1 MGKRI
6 RLVDHVRPFLHYLE
20 DWYEHLPEASL
31 AEVVGDSPQQ
41 VALFSIDMINGF
53 CKAGP
58 LASERVGALGEPVVD
73 ILQRA
78 HALGVQTLLLAQDSH
93 DPNAP
98 EFAAYPPHCITGTPE
113 SETIAEIAALPFAAD
128 MQVVPKNSI
137 NTFIGTSLEGWLN
150 EHPEISTYIIVG
162 DCSDLCVYSAA
173 MHIRLHANAHNLQ
186 RRVIVPAAAVN
197 TYDIPVSV
205 AREAGIKAHAGDLH
219 HVLFLHHMALNGVE
233 VVANL

>member
-1 MGKRI
+1 MGTRI

-20 DWYEHLPEASL
+20 AWYEQLPEGSL
-31 AEVVGDSPQQ
+31 VDIVGDSPQQ
-41 VALFSIDMINGF
+41 VAVFSIDMINGF

-73 ILQRA
+73 VLQRA
-78 HALGVQTLLLAQDSH
+78 YDLGVRTLMLAQDSH
-93 DPNAP
+93 PPDAP
-98 EFAAYPPHCITGTPE
+98 EFEAYPPHCITGTPE
-113 SETIAEIAALPFAAD
+113 SETIAEIAALPFAGE

-137 NTFIGTSLEGWLN
+137 NAFIGTTLDGWLN
-150 EHPEISTYIIVG
+150 DHPEVTTFVIIG

-186 RRVIVPAAAVN
+186 RRIIVPAAAVN

-219 HVLFLHHMALNGVE
+219 HAMFLHHMALNGVE
-233 VVANL
+233 VVASL